1 VLRDAVLGNDVAKA
15 LREGA
20 PKLTQSLQQQ

>member
-1 VLRDAVLGNDVAKA
+1 VFGDDAAAA